1 MKKKILT
8 VLAVLALF
16 ALAFAGCKTD
26 GDDNNGTG
34 TGGDGSSNTALS
46 GIKVGGSDETV
57 GAANAK
63 ETIGELAGNAMKN
76 FNVSI
81 GDKDAAVEFTPANQF
96 EGTIKYAHTKAGA
109 DGSAAPAAA
118 EADFKDYNKDA
129 KPDNLDLKDGDKIY
143 VQMTSGNKKKTA
155 YYGFN
160 ILIGWDATLSPE
172 NGLVFGGKYSPSAL
186 GTDVANLNDFNTD
199 AEAETGKM
207 QFGSAQP
214 AGGFA
219 ITAKPSDTLATVKL
233 SRTGNGT
240 DWALPSAFTGQR
252 WDEGD
257 FLYVQV
263 VSQNT
268 RATRYY
274 KIEMIPLRSVT
285 IPYGTPSS
293 LAIANGVATASEW
306 ANASE
311 WLPINRVNT
320 TEGKGI
326 LNMPADTTRSHGR
339 AKLMW
344 DGDGIWIYAQVWE
357 KTVSAQGG
365 NHENSSVELFINE
378 AYNAMLDDTTN
389 YPDGPRGTVASSTN
403 ENGGQYRLGA
413 NGEKTGPQTNQT
425 DAFNALGQSNAVK
438 YTGGAAGNM
447 PTSPQSEPGG
457 IGTTVTTGYVLVY
470 QAPWLFY
477 DKYSLGDGKMVG
489 IEIQINATGDNGN
502 RVGVLNWNSAST
514 NSYTSLAAFGEGT
527 LKLGEG
533 VTMGARRPQITTQPA
548 DQTIL
553 IKTSGTD
560 AIKQLTVAA
569 TSPESGTIGADWYQT
584 TLPDDFDIAGKT
596 SVGTGLSY
604 TPTVSNATE
613 GVYYYFARV
622 SNTVT
627 GKATKYANS
636 RMVLLAVVDPTQPI
650 VVDLSR
656 QAMTGWDG
664 SGVGNRVQ
672 GTYDETAK
680 SITWEF
686 GKDEDE
692 TKNGDQRVA
701 IALTPG
707 QAASI
712 QAAKALEVT
721 IKGTAAPGSAAKYRC
736 YIGTISTQNS
746 WNGTDAFPGSASK
759 FEAVGKADG
768 IAHQVKM
775 SGNIGSAGRGS
786 YFILRS
792 SAAGEDKVTITEITI
807 VPKDT
812 AWPTTP

>member
-1 MKKKILT
+1 MKKKLFLAIPAALT
-8 VLAVLALF
+8 AF
-16 ALAFAGCKTD
+16 ALVMTACPTGSSPGKTSGGENDDETYRLLTSLSLQGGEQNVTASGKARSETLSEIEPRDINLSTAAAVNKVEVTLNYTGNFKGKATIAKEAAGVELSDASFTTVYNPSAKPSFNFAD
-26 GDDNNGTG
+26 GDLLYVKMTAKNG
-34 TGGDGSSNTALS
+34 
-46 GIKVGGSDETV
+46 
-57 GAANAK
+57 
-63 ETIGELAGNAMKN
+63 
-76 FNVSI
+76 
-81 GDKDAAVEFTPANQF
+81 
-96 EGTIKYAHTKAGA
+96 
-109 DGSAAPAAA
+109 
-118 EADFKDYNKDA
+118 KDY
-129 KPDNLDLKDGDKIY
+129 Y
-143 VQMTSGNKKKTA
+143 
-155 YYGFN
+155 YYGYKV
-160 ILIGWDATLSPE
+160 LIGWDASLNSIKLVDKDT
-172 NGLVFGGKYSPSAL
+172 GLPVGNVDIDLKEPKKSIAEIGVNDESIIQFNAKGEKFGVTGVPNDSA
-186 GTDVANLNDFNTD
+186 A
-199 AEAETGKM
+199 A
-207 QFGSAQP
+207 
-214 AGGFA
+214 
-219 ITAKPSDTLATVKL
+219 VKI
-233 SRTGNGT
+233 STNGT
-240 DWALPSAFTGQR
+240 DWTTLANG
-252 WDEGD
+252 DEITFADGD
-257 FLYVQV
+257 YLYFYVK
-263 VSQNT
+263 SPNGK
-268 RATRYY
+268 AEAYY
-274 KIEMIPLRSVT
+274 KVKIILLRSVA
-285 IPYGTPSS
+285 IPYGTPPKID
-293 LAIANGVATASEW
+293 AEDRDDDWWNDP
-306 ANASE
+306 ANATG
-311 WLPINRVNT
+311 WLDINRTNINET
-320 TEGKGI
+320 QAI
-326 LNMPADTTRSHGR
+326 LDMDPKDRSFGR
-339 AKLMW
+339 AKLAW
-344 DGDGIWIYAQVWE
+344 DVEGIYLYAQVWE
-357 KTVSAQGG
+357 QNITEVTEAGGSNHTV
-365 NHENSSVELFINE
+365 SSVELFICESNE
-378 AYNAMLDDTTN
+378 RT
-389 YPDGPRGTVASSTN
+389 GTVAASTN